1 MESLGKLDKNKI
13 QAIAAEILL
22 ILTVFCLFMTAACI
36 DKRRDAIHYLG
47 IFILTGISD
56 LLIAA
61 GWICLIISFR
71 DKVVYF
77 YRERRIL
84 WEKTRGLLGALLFC
98 FFSRVVQL
106 ADTPKWDSLVYYREL
121 MAGCKNFD
129 FT

>member
-77 YRERRIL
+77 YREEGFCGKRQEAYCERYFFVFL
-84 WEKTRGLLGALLFC
+84 AGL
-98 FFSRVVQL
+98 FS
-106 ADTPKWDSLVYYREL
+106 
-121 MAGCKNFD
+121 
-129 FT
+129 